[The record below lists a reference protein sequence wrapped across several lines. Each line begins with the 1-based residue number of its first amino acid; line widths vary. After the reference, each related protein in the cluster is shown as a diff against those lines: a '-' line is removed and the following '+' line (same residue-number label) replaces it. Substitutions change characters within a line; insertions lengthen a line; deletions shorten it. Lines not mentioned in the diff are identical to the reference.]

1 MKLTS
6 RRENFCHAVLMAKN
20 ASEAYRKI
28 YNCSKMKDATVNR
41 SAYELMS
48 TPAVAARIAE
58 LREKAVVSV
67 IGDKAAVL
75 QEWWDIATADNN
87 ELSSHRRICC
97 RYCYGKEHKFQ
108 WADKEEFLRATGEAM
123 QQNAGMKK
131 PKPLP
136 VDEGGYGYAKNAS
149 PHAFCPKCMGE
160 GEGEAFFADTTKL
173 KGKARKL
180 YAGVEKTRDG
190 LKIKTRDQDK
200 ALEQFAKLAGM
211 TVPQVVQLTGAGGG
225 ALASVVTVLP
235 TDPQEAA
242 RFYQEFMK
250 ASQ

>member
-1 MKLTS
+1 M
-6 RRENFCHAVLMAKN
+6 ENFCQAVVELG
-20 ASEAYRKI
+20 STSDAYRKT
-28 YNCSKMKDATVNR
+28 YSVANMKDSTVNKK
-41 SAYELMS
+41 AYQLMS
-48 TPAVAARIAE
+48 TEKIRARIGA
-58 LREKAVVSV
+58 LQNAAAKLV

-87 ELSSHRRICC
+87 ELSSYRRVCC
-97 RYCYGKEHKFQ
+97 RYCYGKDHKYQ
-108 WADKEEFLRATGEAM
+108 WADKEEFLRTTAEIMDG
-123 QQNAGMKK
+123 NNRRKK
-131 PKPLP
+131 PDALP
-136 VDEGGYGYAKNAS
+136 VDDGGYGYAKNAS
-149 PHAFCPKCMGE
+149 PHAFCPKCRGE

-180 YAGVEKTRDG
+180 YAGVEKTKDG

-250 ASQ
+250 AAQ